1 MLLSIKTKLKLTYVQ
16 KIVMS
21 KHAGIARFTYN
32 WGLATWKSLY
42 SHGFKPNKF
51 LLKKFFNNEVKTSLE
66 WIKEKGI
73 CQKITQYAFDQLGDA
88 YARFFK
94 GLGGF
99 PRFKKKGINDSFT
112 IDASGKPIPVGGVRI
127 KLPTIGWVKTYEG
140 LPHTTTT
147 KLSISRVADDWY
159 IAFAYEQECKPTPKP
174 VDVVGVDLGIKE
186 LATLSTGV
194 TFPNPKAYKKN
205 IQKLKRLS
213 KSLARK
219 IKGSNNRHKLKIKLA
234 RHHNRVANIRKDS
247 LHKVTHYLC
256 KNHALVVVEDLNVSG
271 MMSNHKLAQSI
282 ADCGFYEFK
291 RQLEYKCKKFG
302 SKLVVA
308 DRWYPSSKTCSNC
321 GCKKETL
328 LLSER
333 VYSCEHCGHV
343 IDRDLNAA
351 INLSHCVAGEK
362 CLARVKRVVATSE
375 VPKDGASGVSRR
387 ALA

>member
-1 MLLSIKTKLKLTYVQ
+1 MLLSIKTKLKLTSGQ
-16 KIVMS
+16 KTIMS
-21 KHAGIARFTYN
+21 KHAGISRFTYN

-42 SHGFKPNKF
+42 QDGYKPNKY
-51 LLKKFFNNEVKTSLE
+51 LLKKFFNNEVKSELE

-73 CQKITQYAFDQLGDA
+73 CQKITQYAFDQLSAAFD
-88 YARFFK
+88 RFFK
-94 GLGGF
+94 GLGGY
-99 PRFKKKGINDSFT
+99 PKFKKKGQNDSFT
-112 IDASGKPIPVGGVRI
+112 IDAGGKPIPVGGVGV

-147 KLSISRVADDWY
+147 KLTISRIADDWY
-159 IAFAYEQECKPTPKP
+159 LAFAYEVETEFTPKI
-174 VDVVGVDLGIKE
+174 VDVVGVDLGVKE

-194 TFPNPKAYKKN
+194 VFPNPRAYKKN

-213 KSLARK
+213 KALARK
-219 IKGSNNRHKLKIKLA
+219 SKGSNNRYKSRVKLA
-234 RHHNRVANIRKDS
+234 KHHARVSNIRKDA
-247 LHKVTHYLC
+247 LHKVTNYLC
-256 KNHALVVVEDLNVSG
+256 KNHAVIVIEDLNISG
-271 MMSNHKLAQSI
+271 MMQNHKLAQSI

-302 SKLVVA
+302 SKLVLA

-321 GCKKETL
+321 GSKKDSL

-343 IDRDLNAA
+343 MDRDLNAA
-351 INLSHCVAGEK
+351 INLSHCVAG
-362 CLARVKRVVATSE
+362 VPPVV
-375 VPKDGASGVSRR
+375 ASGVSRR